1 MPDAPHWQVDLNA
14 RARRQL
20 RKLDK
25 PTARR
30 ILTALTALERDPRP
44 APPTGLPLTGHPGL
58 RRLRVGDYRVVYEV
72 HDDTLVVLVVTI
84 GHRREVYDRL

>member
-1 MPDAPHWQVDLNA
+1 MPDAPRWQVELNT

-20 RKLDK
+20 RKLNK

-30 ILTALTALERDPRP
+30 VLTAITALERDPRP
-44 APPTGLPLTGHPGL
+44 APPASLPLTGHPGL
-58 RRLRVGDYRVVYEV
+58 RRLRVGDHRIVYELR
-72 HDDTLVVLVVTI
+72 DDTLVVLVVTI